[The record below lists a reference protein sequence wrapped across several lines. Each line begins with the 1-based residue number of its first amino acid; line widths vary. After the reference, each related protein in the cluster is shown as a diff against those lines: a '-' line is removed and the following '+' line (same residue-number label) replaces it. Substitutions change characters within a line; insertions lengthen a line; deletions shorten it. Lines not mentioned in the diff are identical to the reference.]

1 MTRQHAVFVY
11 GTLRPGQRNYERLLA
26 GRTVQVSPA
35 IAKGLALYGHRFPY
49 AVTQSGARTVGDL
62 ITIKPSL
69 YREVLAD
76 LDQLEGYQPNRPESS
91 HYIRSTRSIVATVS
105 TPNGGTWEAFH
116 TAWIYLAGPD
126 IDPTRMPR
134 ITDDDC
140 TAGRCPAWPAPTRPC
155 ENRPLAG
162 GVSAPRSA
170 PSAPTCPKATRCTAT

>member
-26 GRTVQVSPA
+26 GRTMQESPA

-49 AVTQSGARTVGDL
+49 AVPQSGARTVGDL

-91 HYIRSTRSIVATVS
+91 HYLRSTRSIVATVS

-134 ITDDDC
+134 ITDDD
-140 TAGRCPAWPAPTRPC
+140 W
-155 ENRPLAG
+155 LAQ
-162 GVSAPRSA
+162 VSAR
-170 PSAPTCPKATRCTAT
+170 